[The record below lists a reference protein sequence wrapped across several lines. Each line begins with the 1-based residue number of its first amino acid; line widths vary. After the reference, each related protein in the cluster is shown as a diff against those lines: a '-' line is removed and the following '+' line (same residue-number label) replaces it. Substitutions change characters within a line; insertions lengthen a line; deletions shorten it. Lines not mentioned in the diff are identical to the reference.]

1 MDPAGSNEFDTLWHR
16 QLLSTPTIGRALD
29 AMSDQENS
37 VYEVGS
43 VASTRRTL
51 EKSDQ
56 ITATVEA
63 AMRRLAVIA
72 RVVGWA
78 WMLMLVIATLQV
90 DDGAD
95 PAITI
100 AAMVLA
106 TIWTVVSVWAS
117 RSRQIFGSKWFVT
130 SEVVVVLLV
139 GAASWAADAAD
150 LFHGGYLIPT
160 LIVAAYG
167 LNLYGVTLVASLI
180 AIEQAAILLS
190 WGKGPVP
197 ALSSLGFIVWGLV
210 FGWLF
215 ATIRRTDAYRRG
227 TVDELMAERD
237 RSVRQ
242 SERLELGNRL
252 HDSALQTL
260 LVIDKDAEDSARV
273 RALAR
278 KQSRELRNLVDVY
291 AASSSGTMRV
301 ELVRV
306 AGKVEELLGV
316 DVSAVIRTDIP
327 MDATLEALVS
337 AAREAMTNAAK
348 YSGAGQIDLYAAVED
363 GDVAIYVRDEGIGF
377 DVETIALG
385 HGLEHSVCNRVRD
398 VGGEVCIESTP
409 GEGTEIKVS
418 APPLGAMT

>member
-1 MDPAGSNEFDTLWHR
+1 MATRDDNLESLETA
-16 QLLSTPTIGRALD
+16 
-29 AMSDQENS
+29 
-37 VYEVGS
+37 
-43 VASTRRTL
+43 ASTRRTL

-78 WMLMLVIATLQV
+78 WMLMLVIATLEI

-95 PAITI
+95 PVITI

-106 TIWTVVSVWAS
+106 TVWTIVSVWAS
-117 RSRQIFGSKWFVT
+117 RSRELFGSKWFVT
-130 SEVVVVLLV
+130 GEVVVVLLV
-139 GAASWAADAAD
+139 GGASWAAGAAD

-167 LNLYGVTLVASLI
+167 LNLYGVAFVASLI

-197 ALSSLGFIVWGLV
+197 ALSSLAFPVWGLI

-215 ATIRRTDAYRRG
+215 ATIRRTDAYRRE

-242 SERLELGNRL
+242 SERLELGTRL

-278 KQSRELRNLVDVY
+278 RQSRELRNLVDVY
-291 AASSSGTMRV
+291 AASSSATLRI
-301 ELVRV
+301 ELVRA
-306 AGKVEELLGV
+306 AGQVEELFEV
-316 DVSAVIRTDIP
+316 DVSAVIRTDVP
-327 MDATLEALVS
+327 MDATLEALVG
-337 AAREAMTNAAK
+337 AAHEAMTNAAK
-348 YSGAGQIDLYAAVED
+348 YSVDVNRIGGMGYSAGGHL
-363 GDVAIYVRDEGIGF
+363 VALVATTGMPS
-377 DVETIALG
+377 
-385 HGLEHSVCNRVRD
+385 SV
-398 VGGEVCIESTP
+398 S
-409 GEGTEIKVS
+409 KS
-418 APPLGAMT
+418 

>member
-1 MDPAGSNEFDTLWHR
+1 
-16 QLLSTPTIGRALD
+16 
-29 AMSDQENS
+29 
-37 VYEVGS
+37 
-43 VASTRRTL
+43 VATRDDNLESLETAVSTRRTL

-106 TIWTVVSVWAS
+106 TVWTIVSVWAS
-117 RSRQIFGSKWFVT
+117 RSREIFGSVWFVAG
-130 SEVVVVLLV
+130 EVVVVLLV
-139 GAASWAADAAD
+139 GAASWAAGAAD

-167 LNLYGVTLVASLI
+167 LNLYGVTIVASLI
-180 AIEQAAILLS
+180 AIEQAAILIS
-190 WGKGPVP
+190 WGQGPVP

-215 ATIRRTDAYRRG
+215 ATIRRTDAYRRE
-227 TVDELMAERD
+227 TVDELMIERD

-260 LVIDKDAEDSARV
+260 LVIDKDADDAARV
-273 RALAR
+273 QALAR
-278 KQSRELRNLVDVY
+278 RQSRELRNLVDVY
-291 AASSSGTMRV
+291 AANSSATLRV
-301 ELVRV
+301 ELVRA
-306 AGKVEELLGV
+306 AGQVEELFEV
-316 DVSAVIRTDIP
+316 DVSAVIRTDVP
-327 MDATLEALVS
+327 MDATLAALVG
-337 AAREAMTNAAK
+337 AAREAMINAAK
-348 YSGAGQIDLYAAVED
+348 YSGVERIDLYAAVED
-363 GDVAIYVRDEGIGF
+363 DDVAIYVRDEGRGF
-377 DVETIALG
+377 DVESVALG
-385 HGLEHSVCNRVRD
+385 HGLEHSVCQRVND

-418 APPLGAMT
+418 AAPLSATL

>member
-1 MDPAGSNEFDTLWHR
+1 MATRDDNLESLQTA
-16 QLLSTPTIGRALD
+16 
-29 AMSDQENS
+29 
-37 VYEVGS
+37 V
-43 VASTRRTL
+43 STRRTL

-106 TIWTVVSVWAS
+106 TVWTIVSVWAS
-117 RSRQIFGSKWFVT
+117 RSREIFGSVWFVAG
-130 SEVVVVLLV
+130 EVVVVLLV
-139 GAASWAADAAD
+139 GAASWAAGAAD

-167 LNLYGVTLVASLI
+167 LNLYGVTIVASLI
-180 AIEQAAILLS
+180 AIEQAAILIS
-190 WGKGPVP
+190 WGQGPVP

-215 ATIRRTDAYRRG
+215 ATIRRTDAYRRE
-227 TVDELMAERD
+227 TVDELMIERD

-260 LVIDKDAEDSARV
+260 LVIDKDADDAARV

-278 KQSRELRNLVDVY
+278 RQSRELRNLVDVY
-291 AASSSGTMRV
+291 AANSSATLRV
-301 ELVRV
+301 ELVRA
-306 AGKVEELLGV
+306 AGQVEELFEV
-316 DVSAVIRTDIP
+316 DVSAVIRTDVP
-327 MDATLEALVS
+327 MDATLAALVG
-337 AAREAMTNAAK
+337 AAREAMINAAK
-348 YSGAGQIDLYAAVED
+348 YSGVERIDLYAAVED
-363 GDVAIYVRDEGIGF
+363 DDVAIYVRDEGRGF
-377 DVETIALG
+377 DVESVALG
-385 HGLEHSVCNRVRD
+385 HGLEHSVCQRVND

-418 APPLGAMT
+418 AAPLSATL

>member
-1 MDPAGSNEFDTLWHR
+1 MRDQDISLNE
-16 QLLSTPTIGRALD
+16 A
-29 AMSDQENS
+29 
-37 VYEVGS
+37 GS
-43 VASTRRTL
+43 VASTLRTL

-63 AMRRLAVIA
+63 SMRRLAVIA

-78 WMLMLVIATLQV
+78 WMLMLVIATLQI

-95 PAITI
+95 PTITV

-106 TIWTVVSVWAS
+106 TVWTIVSVWAS
-117 RSRQIFGSKWFVT
+117 RSQEVFGSRWFVAG
-130 SEVVVVLLV
+130 EVVVVLLV
-139 GAASWAADAAD
+139 GAASWAAGAAD

-167 LNLYGVTLVASLI
+167 LNLYGVTIVASLI
-180 AIEQAAILLS
+180 AIEQAAILIS
-190 WGKGPVP
+190 WGQGPVP

-215 ATIRRTDAYRRG
+215 ATIRRTDAYRRE
-227 TVDELMAERD
+227 TVDELMIERD
-237 RSVRQ
+237 RSIRQ

-260 LVIDKDAEDSARV
+260 LVIDKDADDVARV

-278 KQSRELRNLVDVY
+278 RQSRELRNLVDVY
-291 AASSSGTMRV
+291 AASSSATLRV
-301 ELVRV
+301 ELVRS
-306 AGKVEELLGV
+306 AGQIEELFEV
-316 DVSAVIRTDIP
+316 DVSAVIRTDVP
-327 MDATLEALVS
+327 MDTNLEALVG

-348 YSGAGQIDLYAAVED
+348 YSGVERIDLYAAVED
-363 GDVAIYVRDEGIGF
+363 GDVAIYVRDEGKGF
-377 DVETIALG
+377 DVGAVSLG
-385 HGLEHSVCNRVRD
+385 HGLEHSVCQRVRD

-418 APPLGAMT
+418 AAPSGATL